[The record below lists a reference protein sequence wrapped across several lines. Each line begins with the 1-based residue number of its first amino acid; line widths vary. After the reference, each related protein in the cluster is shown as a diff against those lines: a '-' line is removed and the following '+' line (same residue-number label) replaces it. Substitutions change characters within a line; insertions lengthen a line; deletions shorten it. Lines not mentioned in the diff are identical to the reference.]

1 MRRPGPALRVA
12 LLGVACAVGGLALL
26 AAWLGGHAYAYD
38 SARARAAA
46 TADGLVVA
54 AGIGDTEDVLV
65 RWTDRAGREHVQ
77 RFGVYATDRYAEG
90 RRFPVAYDPDRAY
103 PQGFPADPEE
113 TAAEDDLLVP
123 LGLMAAV
130 TTACCGAWARRGL
143 RFLRAARRPGRPMTA
158 EVLCGGRPR
167 TAPWSAGST
176 WLALSGT
183 DLPDRPARWQRVMWH
198 PALDRLSGPAE
209 VVVRCAPGGRGAAVV
224 ELPDGARPVPVG
236 RLRRR
241 PPGTGLLGERRAVRA
256 CLQDSFVLPPDSGG
270 WPVRPW
276 WRPAAAAAALGAAA
290 GAAGAFVL
298 VGGGAVAVVGFALS
312 GVIVAT
318 GFWALSSPEP

>member
-12 LLGVACAVGGLALL
+12 LLGVACAVAGLALP

-54 AGIGDTEDVLV
+54 DGIGDTEDVLV

-123 LGLMAAV
+123 LALMAAV
-130 TTACCGAWARRGL
+130 TTAFCGAWARRGL

-183 DLPDRPARWQRVMWH
+183 DLPDRAVRWQRVMWH
-198 PALDRLSGPAE
+198 RARPAVRSGRGGRAL
-209 VVVRCAPGGRGAAVV
+209 RTGRARRRRGGAAGRGA
-224 ELPDGARPVPVG
+224 
-236 RLRRR
+236 
-241 PPGTGLLGERRAVRA
+241 PGTGRE
-256 CLQDSFVLPPDSGG
+256 
-270 WPVRPW
+270 
-276 WRPAAAAAALGAAA
+276 AAAPSA
-290 GAAGAFVL
+290 GHRTAR
-298 VGGGAVAVVGFALS
+298 
-312 GVIVAT
+312 
-318 GFWALSSPEP
+318 